1 MSDILKCA
9 YELINNGL
17 FPIVACVAVAWYFN
31 KVNDSYRGDIKELNR
46 QQVKSMDAVTKA
58 INDNTLVIQQ
68 LLDKEEKEDES
79 NN

>member
-1 MSDILKCA
+1 MSDIMKA
-9 YELINNGL
+9 AFELINNGL

-31 KVNDSYRGDIKELNR
+31 KVNDSYRGDIKDLNR

-68 LLDKEEKEDES
+68 LLDKEEKKDES

>member
-1 MSDILKCA
+1 MSDIMKA
-9 YELINNGL
+9 AFELINNGL

-31 KVNDSYRGDIKELNR
+31 KVNDSYRGDIKDLNR

-68 LLDKEEKEDES
+68 LLDKEEKEDGS
-79 NN
+79 N

>member
-1 MSDILKCA
+1 MSDILTCA

-31 KVNDSYRGDIKELNR
+31 KVNDSYRGDIKDLNR

-68 LLDKEEKEDES
+68 LLDKEDKEDEG

>member
-1 MSDILKCA
+1 MSDIMKA
-9 YELINNGL
+9 AFELINNGL

-31 KVNDSYRGDIKELNR
+31 KVNDSYRGDIKDLNR